1 MHRLLNTLFIAGLLA
16 ANASAI
22 VTTKSNYTDPV
33 YGTTINGIY
42 EGVVQLQVGQPG
54 IGTYSCSGA
63 LLSSGTQILTAAHCL
78 SDLRGG
84 ATYGQVQLGSVVTA
98 YFDNQGS
105 AGIVASGF
113 VVNPLWDIS
122 TLLGDL
128 AIITLPSPAPLSAQR
143 YDIYRNTDELGQVAD
158 IVGYGIRGTGNTGTA
173 TNYSSISGFGNQV
186 KLHGQ
191 NRVDAF
197 TVNPADIDVNFV
209 VPGAF
214 LLMDFDN
221 GLSAQNYWGDLGQGD
236 FEINTAPGD
245 SGGPAFIGGKI
256 AGVTSWGECT
266 SADINLT
273 RSAGG
278 YCNSTNSTFGEIFGE
293 TRVSQYAAWIDGQT
307 ATPEPATY
315 AMMLTA
321 LTLLTVVRRNY
332 RALPGHNRPGVVA
345 QF

>member
-143 YDIYRNTDELGQVAD
+143 YDIYRNTDELGQVA
-158 IVGYGIRGTGNTGTA
+158 
-173 TNYSSISGFGNQV
+173 
-186 KLHGQ
+186 
-191 NRVDAF
+191 
-197 TVNPADIDVNFV
+197 
-209 VPGAF
+209 
-214 LLMDFDN
+214 
-221 GLSAQNYWGDLGQGD
+221 
-236 FEINTAPGD
+236 E
-245 SGGPAFIGGKI
+245 
-256 AGVTSWGECT
+256 
-266 SADINLT
+266 
-273 RSAGG
+273 AGG
-278 YCNSTNSTFGEIFGE
+278 GASLLARLGEHGE
-293 TRVSQYAAWIDGQT
+293 EDGGEDGDDRDDDEQFDEREPVAAQESVSKHKIRSIG
-307 ATPEPATY
+307 
-315 AMMLTA
+315 
-321 LTLLTVVRRNY
+321 R
-332 RALPGHNRPGVVA
+332 
-345 QF
+345 